1 MPNKVLEN
9 NQLLKIRRGID
20 MQTKLLFISLT
31 ALFISACQPSS
42 DSSSEK
48 SSAVE
53 QSTAASASSDSTNS
67 SNESAKDFVAR
78 VQKEGNALAE
88 EVEAAYWVRQNF
100 ITSDTAVLAAKAGER
115 SLAFESS
122 VVEQAKRYKNSDMD
136 TETARA
142 IELMLRGSA
151 APAPNDPAMQ
161 AELAQVLTDMEGQYG
176 AGEYCNAAGECRQLQ
191 ELEKVIASS
200 RDYDELL
207 DVWQGWRTISPPYRK
222 TYQRFV
228 ELGNQGAQ
236 DIGFKNLA
244 EAWQSNYDMSPA
256 AFTTE
261 ARRLWDQVKP
271 FYEQLHCHVRD
282 KLNQQYGDKVPLD
295 GPIPAHLLGNMWS
308 QTWDNLYPIM
318 EPHKG
323 VASLDVSKA
332 LVDQGYDEEKMV
344 RTAEGF
350 FTSLGLPELPESFYE
365 KSLIKKPQDRDVVC
379 HASAWDLKDG
389 NDPRIKQCV
398 EITEEH
404 LSTLHHELGHIYY
417 YLMYKDLPSV
427 FKGGAHDGFHEA
439 IGDTIVLSMTP
450 SYLKAKGLIPAV
462 VKSPEAT
469 LNGQMKLA
477 LEKIAFLPFGK
488 MIDEWRWKVFSGE
501 IAPEDYNKGW
511 WDLRAEYQGIAP
523 PVSRSED
530 DFDAGAKY
538 HIPGNTPYTRYFLS
552 FIMQFQFHKALCEK
566 AGHDGPLHECS
577 IYENKAAGKALGDM
591 LALGVSKPWPEAMQA
606 LTGQQQMDGSAIIDY
621 FAPLNAYLKEQNA
634 GKQCGW

>member
-1 MPNKVLEN
+1 MN
-9 NQLLKIRRGID
+9 
-20 MQTKLLFISLT
+20 TKHLFLSLFI
-31 ALFISACQPSS
+31 ALSAMVLSACQPSS
-42 DSSSEK
+42 ESNSAQTSGENK
-48 SSAVE
+48 SGASNDN
-53 QSTAASASSDSTNS
+53 AA
-67 SNESAKDFVAR
+67 NESAQDFIAR
-78 VQKEGNALAE
+78 VQEEGKALAE

-122 VVEQAKRYKNSDMD
+122 VVEQARAYKGTDMD
-136 TETARA
+136 AETARA
-142 IELMLRGSA
+142 IELILRGSA
-151 APAPNDPAMQ
+151 APAPNDPELQ

-176 AGEYCNAAGECRQLQ
+176 AGEYCNEAGECRQLQ
-191 ELEKVIASS
+191 ALEKVIAHS

-207 DVWQGWRTISPPYRK
+207 DVWQGWRTISPPFRA

-271 FYEQLHCHVRD
+271 FYEQLHCHVRE
-282 KLNQQYGDKVPLD
+282 KLSQQYGTDKVALD

-308 QTWDNLYPIM
+308 QTWDNLYP
-318 EPHKG
+318 
-323 VASLDVSKA
+323 
-332 LVDQGYDEEKMV
+332 
-344 RTAEGF
+344 
-350 FTSLGLPELPESFYE
+350 PE
-365 KSLIKKPQDRDVVC
+365 DRDVVC

-389 NDPRIKQCV
+389 EDPRIKQCV

-417 YLMYKDLPSV
+417 YLMYKNLPSV

-501 IAPEDYNKGW
+501 IAPADYNKGW
-511 WDLRAEYQGIAP
+511 WELRKEYQGIEP

-530 DFDAGAKY
+530 DFDPGAKY

-566 AGHDGPLHECS
+566 AGHEGPLHECS

-591 LALGVSKPWPEAMQA
+591 LALGISKPWPEAMQA
-606 LTGQQQMDGSAIIDY
+606 LTGQRQMDASAIIDY
-621 FAPLNAYLKEQNA
+621 FAPLNTYLKEQNA